1 MDQNADMASDLPQK
15 ETITVTI
22 RHVPVGVH
30 LGLQTHAKLARQSM
44 QDYLLEQLSRIATRP
59 TMADVLARAQARRDS
74 RGTRVTRVT
83 RVTKE
88 DLVRFGD
95 EDREQ

>member
-1 MDQNADMASDLPQK
+1 PAA
-15 ETITVTI
+15 
-22 RHVPVGVH
+22 VH
-30 LGLQTHAKLARQSM
+30 LGLQTHAKQARQSM

-59 TMADVLARAQARRDS
+59 TMADVLARAEARKDS
-74 RGTRVTRVT
+74 

-95 EDREQ
+95 EDRER

>member
-1 MDQNADMASDLPQK
+1 MASDLPRK
-15 ETITVTI
+15 ETTTVTI
-22 RHVPVGVH
+22 RHVPMAVH
-30 LGLQTHAKLARQSM
+30 LGLQTHAKQARQSM

-59 TMADVLARAQARRDS
+59 TMADVLARAEARKDS
-74 RGTRVTRVT
+74 

-95 EDREQ
+95 EDRDR